1 MPRRRAAASSTLP
14 PAAPWRKLPVSCT
27 SAVRRGSSTTPGCV
41 MLNDSVPRTRLW
53 GACARLLE
61 RAGYIERVSV
71 YDNADDLASGT
82 PNTLVRLTGDSV
94 APRQLVID
102 DNALQQRK
110 QLELQKIRRMV
121 GYANARQ
128 CRRQKMLA

>member
-1 MPRRRAAASSTLP
+1 MHL
-14 PAAPWRKLPVSCT
+14 
-27 SAVRRGSSTTPGCV
+27 
-41 MLNDSVPRTRLW
+41 

-94 APRQLVID
+94 APHQLIID

-121 GYANARQ
+121 GYANTQQ
-128 CRRQKMLA
+128 CRRQRMLAYFGEQWDKPNCASCDNCLR

>member
-1 MPRRRAAASSTLP
+1 MHL
-14 PAAPWRKLPVSCT
+14 
-27 SAVRRGSSTTPGCV
+27 
-41 MLNDSVPRTRLW
+41 

-94 APRQLVID
+94 APHQLVID

-121 GYANARQ
+121 GYANAAMPTPENAGVFWRAVGQTQLRVLRQ
-128 CRRQKMLA
+128 LPR